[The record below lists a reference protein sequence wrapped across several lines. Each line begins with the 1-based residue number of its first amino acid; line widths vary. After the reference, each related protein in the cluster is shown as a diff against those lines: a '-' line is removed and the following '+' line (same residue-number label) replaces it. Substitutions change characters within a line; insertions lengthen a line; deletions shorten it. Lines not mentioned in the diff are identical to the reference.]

1 MRVRNSRLVGEDNR
15 NMPFVASPNT
25 GGALAGPGP
34 RFLVIHY
41 TAGGQASGAIAWF
54 SNRDS
59 RVSAHLVID
68 REGKI
73 TQMVAFDTVGQH
85 AGASS
90 WKGVNGLN
98 RHSVGIELANWGLLR
113 RSGAGGWLSATGQA
127 VPGERVVLAEHRN
140 SPGTEHGW
148 EVFDEA
154 QFLAAV
160 AAAQAI
166 VREYGLG
173 PTDVVG
179 HDDISPGRKI
189 DPGPAFPMAKFRA
202 LVFGRAEE
210 EGAEIRARVRSE
222 TGLNLRAEPRVSG
235 ELIRNLP
242 DGTLLRVLEAQGT
255 WWMVCEAEGGGE
267 MPTGF
272 VNSRFLEEV

>member
-1 MRVRNSRLVGEDNR
+1 MRVRNSRLVGHDNR
-15 NMPFVASPNT
+15 SVPFVTSPNT
-25 GGALAGPGP
+25 GGALAGGRP

-41 TAGGQASGAIAWF
+41 TAGGQASGSIAWF
-54 SNRDS
+54 ANRDS
-59 RVSAHLVID
+59 KVSAHLVID

-73 TQMVAFDTVGQH
+73 TQMVPFDTVGHH
-85 AGASS
+85 AGASR

-98 RHSVGIELANWGLLR
+98 RHSVGIELANWGQLR

-140 SPGTEHGW
+140 SPGIEHGW

-154 QFLAAV
+154 QFFAAV

-166 VREYGLG
+166 VREYGIG

-189 DPGPAFPMAKFRA
+189 DPGPALPMAKFRS
-202 LVFGRAEE
+202 LVFGRAEDE
-210 EGAEIRARVRSE
+210 DGAFRARVRSD
-222 TGLNLRAEPRVSG
+222 TGLNLRTEPRVSG
-235 ELIRNLP
+235 ELIRNLS
-242 DGTLLRVLEAQGT
+242 DGTLLRVLEAQGL
-255 WWMVCEAEGGGE
+255 WWMVSELDDAGE
-267 MPTGF
+267 RPAGF